1 MLIFIFFY
9 FCFTLFSNA
18 VQTAKM
24 TKKKPRFGAIPRLN
38 MPRKSHES
46 AKPTPRPARSV
57 VKEHDQQP
65 KACYKSFG
73 ELCQRITGLKTLKG
87 WEFTT
92 ISDRLILKKTVE
104 PFLLPEV
111 EIMIDDSL
119 AYTVKAFGC
128 FLPEDHPL
136 YVTHR
141 RSVRNIS
148 VCEIVRELECYKL
161 CCGVEASE
169 LTSQLFHHVIP
180 INEDPLQA
188 CEQGEQFPSKG
199 FWRSKDCHLMCEKE
213 VGEGA
218 CPQCLEYLVSSRKT
232 IKAKER
238 RLSKPANVK
247 APVSKTDPE
256 RIKLTLQE
264 QRLKCA
270 ELERELNEMR
280 AAIVKTNIEVD
291 HELSNDF
298 TKILDEADNK
308 VTPFMSLFW
317 QQQKKL
323 FSSSRT
329 GVRYHPMVI
338 RFCLSLAAKSPS
350 CYEELRNSKVLVL
363 PSQRRLKDYRNAI
376 RPQRGFQEEIVQE
389 LNSLTDTY
397 FDVQRYVVLL
407 FDEMKVMSNLVL
419 DKVTGELIGFTDLGD
434 LELNYA
440 VLEKVNEIAT
450 HALAFL
456 VRGVCTDLK
465 FCLAHFATT
474 GATSAQLMPLFWEAV
489 CILETSCN
497 VWVIAATSDGAS
509 PNRRFYRLHKPL
521 DGDVGTDVCYRAVNI
536 FAPHRFVYFFSDA
549 PHLVKTT
556 RNCLMHSGS
565 GKCTRY
571 MWNDGQYLLWQ
582 HITEIF
588 YQDVDNG
595 LKLLPRLSYEHVNL
609 TPYSVMRVNLA
620 AQVLSASVAAVLK
633 KFGPPE
639 TAATAKLC
647 EMVDGFF
654 DCLNVRS
661 TTEHQ
666 RKRKPFLDPYTSVDD
681 ERCG

>member
-1 MLIFIFFY
+1 
-9 FCFTLFSNA
+9 
-18 VQTAKM
+18 M

-46 AKPTPRPARSV
+46 AKPTPRPARSI
-57 VKEHDQQP
+57 VKDHDQQP
-65 KACYKSFG
+65 KACYKSFD

-87 WEFTT
+87 WKFRT

-119 AYTVKAFGC
+119 AYTMKAFGC

-136 YVTHR
+136 YVAHR

-180 INEDPLQA
+180 INEEPLQA
-188 CEQGEQFPSKG
+188 CEQGEQFPNKG

-247 APVSKTDPE
+247 APVSETDPE

-298 TKILDEADNK
+298 TKILNEADDK
-308 VTPFMSLFW
+308 ITPFMSLFW

-329 GVRYHPMVI
+329 GVRYHPMII

-363 PSQRRLKDYRNAI
+363 PSQRRLKDY
-376 RPQRGFQEEIVQE
+376 
-389 LNSLTDTY
+389 
-397 FDVQRYVVLL
+397 
-407 FDEMKVMSNLVL
+407 
-419 DKVTGELIGFTDLGD
+419 
-434 LELNYA
+434 
-440 VLEKVNEIAT
+440 
-450 HALAFL
+450 
-456 VRGVCTDLK
+456 
-465 FCLAHFATT
+465 
-474 GATSAQLMPLFWEAV
+474 
-489 CILETSCN
+489 
-497 VWVIAATSDGAS
+497 
-509 PNRRFYRLHKPL
+509 
-521 DGDVGTDVCYRAVNI
+521 
-536 FAPHRFVYFFSDA
+536 
-549 PHLVKTT
+549 
-556 RNCLMHSGS
+556 
-565 GKCTRY
+565 
-571 MWNDGQYLLWQ
+571 
-582 HITEIF
+582 
-588 YQDVDNG
+588 
-595 LKLLPRLSYEHVNL
+595 
-609 TPYSVMRVNLA
+609 
-620 AQVLSASVAAVLK
+620 
-633 KFGPPE
+633 
-639 TAATAKLC
+639 
-647 EMVDGFF
+647 
-654 DCLNVRS
+654 
-661 TTEHQ
+661 
-666 RKRKPFLDPYTSVDD
+666 
-681 ERCG
+681 